1 MLDYGKGKKNMAK
14 GNIYNFK
21 IDQKTKKKVETK
33 RKNKETGEEEVVIV
47 NKTVNDP
54 VEFTVKRPTRRV
66 TDEAE
71 THYAVE
77 LSNAL
82 KKGII
87 SKAMLAKQY
96 SDTGGPLTENETK
109 EVLVLIREIGDL
121 ENEYK
126 LLHSTESANKK
137 DKKIEE
143 IEEQIIVKRKLLL
156 DLETATQ
163 GIYQHTADSKAER
176 SLLLWYTIALSYVV
190 KNGEEEPYFKGAIY
204 EEQVEDLYTKEES
217 EGFDNDA
224 VNKLMKVVSY
234 WFYSQSTDIKEI
246 EKFLEAADE

>member
-1 MLDYGKGKKNMAK
+1 M
-14 GNIYNFK
+14 
-21 IDQKTKKKVETK
+21 
-33 RKNKETGEEEVVIV
+33 
-47 NKTVNDP
+47 
-54 VEFTVKRPTRRV
+54 
-66 TDEAE
+66 
-71 THYAVE
+71 
-77 LSNAL
+77 
-82 KKGII
+82 
-87 SKAMLAKQY
+87 
-96 SDTGGPLTENETK
+96 
-109 EVLVLIREIGDL
+109 